1 MENVTVK
8 TYYRL
13 PTEAEAI
20 RREVFMEEQGF
31 VNEFDDIDDI
41 AIHLV
46 AFEDG
51 IPAAC
56 CRIFPEGDRIGSIAG
71 ACAQGSG
78 KNGDSSAVY
87 ILGRLAVVRAARG
100 KGLGAFLLEESA
112 DAAASRGAV
121 VLRLHAQ
128 LAAAPFYEKNG
139 FARFGKVEYEEHTPH
154 VWMERALKIR

>member
-1 MENVTVK
+1 MESIKIK
-8 TYYRL
+8 TYDRL
-13 PTEAEAI
+13 PAEAETI

-56 CRIFPEGDRIGSIAG
+56 CRIFPENEDA
-71 ACAQGSG
+71 
-78 KNGDSSAVY
+78 SAVY
-87 ILGRLAVVRAARG
+87 ILGRLAVVKTARG
-100 KGLGAFLLEESA
+100 NGLGAFLLKEAA
-112 DAAASRGAV
+112 DAAASRGAA

-139 FARFGKVEYEEHTPH
+139 FTRFGNVEYEEHTPH
-154 VWMERALKIR
+154 IWMERALRIR